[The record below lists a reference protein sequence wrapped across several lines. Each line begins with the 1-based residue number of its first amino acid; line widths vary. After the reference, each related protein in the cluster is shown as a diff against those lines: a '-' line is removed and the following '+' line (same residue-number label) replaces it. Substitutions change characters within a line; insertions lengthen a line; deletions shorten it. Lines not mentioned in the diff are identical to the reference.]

1 VGESQQERH
10 NRQMLELLN
19 ELRVALP
26 GVQILFAF
34 LLAVP
39 FNARFASVTAFQR
52 DVYFATLLCAALASA
67 FLIAPAIYHRLLFRR
82 HRKRDV
88 IMTGHRCLILGTAA
102 LAFAM
107 TGVILLISDFLF
119 SRTAAIVS
127 AVVCALMLAYLWFG
141 MALIRRAGE
150 PKHEPERVGDE
161 WPP

>member
-1 VGESQQERH
+1 MGESQQERR

-39 FNARFASVTAFQR
+39 FNARFANVTDFQR
-52 DVYFATLLCAALASA
+52 DIYFATLLFAAVASA

-82 HRKRDV
+82 HHKRDI
-88 IMTGHRCLILGTAA
+88 IMTGHRCLICGTAA
-102 LAFAM
+102 LALAM
-107 TGVILLISDFLF
+107 SGAILLISDFLF
-119 SRTAAIVS
+119 SRTTAIVS
-127 AVVCALMLAYLWFG
+127 AGLCGLMFAYLWFA
-141 MALIRRAGE
+141 MAMISRSAE
-150 PKHEPERVGDE
+150 PKRQRDDLEDK

>member
-1 VGESQQERH
+1 
-10 NRQMLELLN
+10 MLELLN

-39 FNARFASVTAFQR
+39 FNARFASVTGFQR
-52 DVYFATLLCAALASA
+52 DVYFTTLLLAAVASA
-67 FLIAPAIYHRLLFRR
+67 FLIAPATYHRLLFGR
-82 HRKRDV
+82 HHKRDV

-102 LAFAM
+102 LALAM

-119 SRTAAIVS
+119 SRTTAIVS
-127 AVVCALMLAYLWFG
+127 AAVCAVMFAYLWFG

-150 PKHEPERVGDE
+150 TKREPERVEDE
-161 WPP
+161 WPQ

>member
-10 NRQMLELLN
+10 NRQLLELLN

-52 DVYFATLLCAALASA
+52 DVYFATLLSAAVASA

-82 HRKRDV
+82 HHKRD
-88 IMTGHRCLILGTAA
+88 IITTGNRCLILGTAA
-102 LAFAM
+102 LALAM

-119 SRTAAIVS
+119 SRAMAIISTAGA
-127 AVVCALMLAYLWFG
+127 ALMFAYLWFA
-141 MALIRRAGE
+141 MALISRG
-150 PKHEPERVGDE
+150 HEPELRTEQTGDE